1 MSVIDYE
8 LSIRFDQRFE
18 TNVQY
23 ISLTIQK
30 NMHEHI
36 TTVKYM
42 HDQTNEH
49 NVHDYECQKHA
60 EFRFE

>member
-1 MSVIDYE
+1 MIYD
-8 LSIRFDQRFE
+8 LSILFVQRFG

-23 ISLTIQK
+23 TSLTIHK
-30 NMHEHI
+30 VYEDI

-49 NVHDYECQKHA
+49 NVHDYECPKHA
-60 EFRFE
+60 EFKFG